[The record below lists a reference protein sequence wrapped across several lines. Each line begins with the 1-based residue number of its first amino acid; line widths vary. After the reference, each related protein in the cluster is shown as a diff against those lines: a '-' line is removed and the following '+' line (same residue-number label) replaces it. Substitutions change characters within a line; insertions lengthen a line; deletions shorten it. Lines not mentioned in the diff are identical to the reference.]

1 MTTPN
6 KKLSSARLT
15 QPTNAFVEEFTA
27 SVQFDQRLYQQ
38 DINGSIAHATMLS
51 SVGILTEAERDQIIT
66 GLNTIRKE
74 IDDDQFEWS
83 IAQED
88 VHMNIEARLI
98 SLIGEVGKKL
108 HTGRSRNDQVAT
120 DIRLYLRDMA
130 APIAE
135 QLIRLQTALLDVA
148 EREADTI
155 LPGFTH
161 LQTAQPVTFGH
172 HMMAW
177 YEMLCRDAERLDD
190 CLKRINTLPLGAAA
204 LAGTTFAIDR
214 EQTAE
219 LLGFERICQNSLDA
233 VSDRDFAIEF
243 NSFASLLMM
252 HLSRFSEELII
263 WSSAQFDFVDLG
275 DAFCTGSSIM
285 PQKKNPDV
293 PELIRG
299 KTSRVYGNLFNLFT
313 LMKNQPLA
321 YNKDNQEDKEPL
333 FDTIDT
339 LLGSLR
345 VYADMMNVITVKPDN
360 MRQAAL
366 RGYATATDL
375 ADYLVRKGVAF
386 RDAHEVVGLSVA
398 YGIKHQKD
406 LSELSLAELQN
417 FSAHITDDVFKVLTL
432 EGSVAARDHLGGTA
446 PNQVRSAIAKARKT
460 LS

>member
-345 VYADMMNVITVKPDN
+345 VYADMMNAITVKPDN

-406 LSELSLAELQN
+406 LSELSLTELQN
-417 FSAHITDDVFKVLTL
+417 FSAHITDDVFEVLTL
-432 EGSVAARDHLGGTA
+432 DGSVAARDHLGGTA